1 MDHIQRSLE
10 ERPTTTIRP
19 MTPEDKYAL
28 KELLRG
34 FGVFAGA
41 CGVFILILITLSYFS
56 SGGKPLEPSFEVV
69 DQYKGCDV
77 VRYAPHQA
85 AEYKYFL
92 HCPK

>member
-1 MDHIQRSLE
+1 VTE
-10 ERPTTTIRP
+10 
-19 MTPEDKYAL
+19 EDKYAL

-41 CGVFILILITLSYFS
+41 SAVFIVILIVLAHFA

-69 DQYKGCDV
+69 DTYKGCDV
-77 VRYAPHQA
+77 VRYTQHQV

-92 HCPK
+92 HCENK

>member
-1 MDHIQRSLE
+1 M
-10 ERPTTTIRP
+10 

-28 KELLRG
+28 KEFMRG
-34 FGVFAGA
+34 AGVFAA
-41 CGVFILILITLSYFS
+41 CAVILITILIVLGYFA

-69 DQYKGCDV
+69 DKYEGCNV

>member
-1 MDHIQRSLE
+1 
-10 ERPTTTIRP
+10 

-34 FGVFAGA
+34 AGVFAGA
-41 CGVFILILITLSYFS
+41 SAVFILILIVLDYFAA
-56 SGGKPLEPSFEVV
+56 GGEPLKPSFEVV
-69 DQYKGCDV
+69 DEYKGCDV

-92 HCPK
+92 YCENNK